1 MARELDRA
9 SPSRGIVRAED
20 LAQFASDAA
29 FVFDQEL
36 RILAWNR
43 QCEELLGYHQDEVL
57 GHFCYDVLQAVLPD
71 GQPLCTPDCEA
82 KWLLGR
88 CRPYAIRHCLC
99 RGKDGAWANVQLNS
113 IAVPDALSPDAG
125 PNYDETRQD
134 GVKGLVLIRPFER
147 TLLNASR
154 TPMLRAFTL
163 GGFGLVAGDHG
174 IAVARWERKQALTL
188 LKYLIAARGHAVH
201 RERLIEALWPDAAA
215 RQGRERLKVTVY
227 FLRRA
232 LRQAGMAEEVVGAS
246 DETYSLRRERIWVD
260 ADAFEARV
268 NEGRTLERQNRLAE
282 AARRYQEAQQ
292 LYRGDYF
299 EENPYADW
307 CAEERERLR
316 EIYLDML
323 GRLAEANAGL
333 GEHGRAIEVC
343 RMALVREP
351 SRESVHRALMG
362 YLARL
367 GRSDEALAQFDHCR
381 RILARELGVEPMPE
395 TERVYRKIR
404 GAARPAATKPAS

>member
-29 FVFDQEL
+29 FVIDQEL

-43 QCEELLGYHQDEVL
+43 QCEELLGYRQDEVL

-88 CRPYAIRHCLC
+88 CRPYANRHCLC
-99 RGKDGAWANVQLNS
+99 HSKDGAWVNVQLNS

-125 PNYDETRQD
+125 PNDDETRQD

-163 GGFGLVAGDHG
+163 GGFGLVAGDQG

-404 GAARPAATKPAS
+404 GAAKPAATKPAS